1 MKVLSAFDAIM
12 QPHTFFSPT
21 YCFQSFSDILFGTV
35 FLHLLHFREIFYVTE
50 EMLCVPKLHVPIPT
64 CMLRVVNNDTGE
76 EIPRVF
82 QKVAPYVYKR
92 NKVCKAKS
100 SPFLH

>member
-1 MKVLSAFDAIM
+1 MF
-12 QPHTFFSPT
+12 T
-21 YCFQSFSDILFGTV
+21 
-35 FLHLLHFREIFYVTE
+35 LLHFREIFYVTE

-92 NKVCKAKS
+92 NKVMQRKIFSLFFFTLKITVGFSVLMHIICRQKR
-100 SPFLH
+100 F

>member
-1 MKVLSAFDAIM
+1 MFHVA
-12 QPHTFFSPT
+12 
-21 YCFQSFSDILFGTV
+21 
-35 FLHLLHFREIFYVTE
+35 E
-50 EMLCVPKLHVPIPT
+50 EMLCVPKLTFGPGPT

-92 NKVCKAKS
+92 NKVGS
-100 SPFLH
+100 GYDFFLKISLNHIHQYIVIYISNTHYGELE

>member
-1 MKVLSAFDAIM
+1 MVA
-12 QPHTFFSPT
+12 
-21 YCFQSFSDILFGTV
+21 
-35 FLHLLHFREIFYVTE
+35 E
-50 EMLCVPKLHVPIPT
+50 EMLCVPKLVHVPLPT

-92 NKVCKAKS
+92 NKVCARNLICS
-100 SPFLH
+100 SAGYRQYESIRILKLRK

>member
-1 MKVLSAFDAIM
+1 M
-12 QPHTFFSPT
+12 
-21 YCFQSFSDILFGTV
+21 
-35 FLHLLHFREIFYVTE
+35 TE

-92 NKVCKAKS
+92 NKVCIALKITVGHSVPSCTICVGKFIIN
-100 SPFLH
+100 P